1 MKPVRYLLLTIAIV
15 ALVLLGSR
23 FAFAQSRTDQYY
35 EAGGG
40 TIQGDVLGFDMF
52 NQLEPIA
59 WATVTA
65 QNGQYRLVAY
75 SSSSGYY
82 DMYVPAGHYNVSVS
96 EPGYKLGSSFVVVSP
111 GSSNSINF
119 DLEESHVPVPEFP
132 SGMISVIAVVALSA
146 ALLAM
151 RRTRRKRYQGS

>member
-15 ALVLLGSR
+15 ALMLLGSR
-23 FAFAQSRTDQYY
+23 FAFAQSRTDQFY
-35 EAGGG
+35 GGG
-40 TIQGDVLGFDMF
+40 GGAITGYVLGFDMY

-59 WATVTA
+59 WATITA
-65 QNGQYRLVAY
+65 ENGQYRLVAY
-75 SSSSGYY
+75 SGSGGYY
-82 DMYVPAGHYNVSVS
+82 DMFVPAGNYNVSVA
-96 EPGYKLGSSFVVVSP
+96 EPGYKADSSFVIVSP
-111 GSSNSINF
+111 GSASSINF

-151 RRTRRKRYQGS
+151 RRTRRKR